1 MFASTCPVCKISQ
14 DTQEHA
20 LICLETRQL
29 IKQEHIPLL
38 NSVKYNDLF
47 SDIDSQLRITQAFDI
62 IIKTREHL
70 RISPVDSAYPGQNTG
85 PGGG

>member
-1 MFASTCPVCKISQ
+1 MGLGKTTLRVGESACCRHTDFEPFHWI
-14 DTQEHA
+14 HW
-20 LICLETRQL
+20 
-29 IKQEHIPLL
+29 IKYAIMIF
-38 NSVKYNDLF
+38 F

-85 PGGG
+85 PRGG